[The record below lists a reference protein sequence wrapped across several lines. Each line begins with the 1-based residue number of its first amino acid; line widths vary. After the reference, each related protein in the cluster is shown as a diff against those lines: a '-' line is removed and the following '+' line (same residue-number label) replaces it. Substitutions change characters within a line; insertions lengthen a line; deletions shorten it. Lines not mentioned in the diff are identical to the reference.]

1 MDRTANTR
9 RTARRSIRGFTLVE
23 MCVGLGIGA
32 TLLGQAVPAMT
43 QLHQQQKLR
52 ARADALASDLRLA
65 RSEATRMSSPV
76 YFRISGKG
84 AQACYVLYTGT
95 KDDCD
100 CAGAEAVC
108 KTTDSAILKAEWL
121 PASEPLRISSNAETL
136 QFQQRQGLVTQT
148 GSVEISLNGGP
159 GIRQVVAITGR
170 VRSCSIAGRLPGL
183 SRCA

>member
-9 RTARRSIRGFTLVE
+9 RSNRGFTLVE
-23 MCVGLGIGA
+23 MCVGLGVCA
-32 TLLGQAVPAMT
+32 TLLGQALPAMT

-52 ARADALASDLRLA
+52 ARAETLASDLRFA

-76 YFRISGKG
+76 YFRVSGKG
-84 AQACYVLYTGT
+84 AQACYVLYIGT
-95 KDDCD
+95 RDDCD

-108 KTTDSAILKAEWL
+108 RSTDSTILKAEWL
-121 PASEPLRISSNAETL
+121 PPSEPLRISSNAETL

-148 GSVEISLNGGP
+148 GSVEIRLNAGP

-170 VRSCSIAGRLPGL
+170 VRSCATGGSL
-183 SRCA
+183 SGMQRCA